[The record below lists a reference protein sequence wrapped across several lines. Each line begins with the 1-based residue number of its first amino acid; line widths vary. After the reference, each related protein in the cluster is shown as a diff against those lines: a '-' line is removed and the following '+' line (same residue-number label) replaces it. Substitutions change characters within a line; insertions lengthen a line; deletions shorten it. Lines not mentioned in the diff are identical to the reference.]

1 MTGATG
7 GKQDLLH
14 SPDHHK
20 IPSCHSAHQTKGP
33 QTHLPHGTTSRRRR
47 PPEKKLHSGS
57 TTSTSSPMTPERN
70 AKGAR
75 KSSRGLIPTE
85 RRRRRRLAGD
95 ARNPNP
101 RDPRTYTTTPH
112 PPAREKRSRPPHD
125 APRAIGGGGD
135 RRLRRRHR
143 GRLFFPSVNC
153 SGTRAFERGAAS
165 LVWFL
170 TQVDWFGGV

>member
-1 MTGATG
+1 MTEAAAGRSSP
-7 GKQDLLH
+7 LH
-14 SPDHHK
+14 SPSLHET
-20 IPSCHSAHQTKGP
+20 PSCHSAHQTKG
-33 QTHLPHGTTSRRRR
+33 QQAHLPHGPTSRRLR
-47 PPEKKLHSGS
+47 PPVQKLHSGS

-85 RRRRRRLAGD
+85 RRRRRHLAGD

-101 RDPRTYTTTPH
+101 RDSRTYTTTPH

-153 SGTRAFERGAAS
+153 SGTRAFESVLRRGLS
-165 LVWFL
+165 CDL
-170 TQVDWFGGV
+170 